1 MVAYVPPKQA
11 GKYKAVASGAIT
23 NGKPVI
29 VNADGTVGSITS
41 SNAVTVFD
49 SGSIKN
55 TAIATNGSGTVLIV
69 YRDED
74 DSGKGKAIA
83 GTISNGE
90 ITYGSEAIFEA
101 GAVVGGHIY
110 TTAVVYDASNSK
122 FVILYCDDDNSDY
135 PTAIV
140 ATVSGTSISFGTA
153 VVIGSNA
160 CVDIEGTY
168 DSTAEKI
175 VVAYYGGSTPYLT
188 GIVGTVSGT
197 DISFGSASTLA
208 SKSPFGIEVAYDSN
222 ANKSVVV
229 YRDNGGTNN
238 GFALVATV
246 SGTSISASGDTN
258 FTSST
263 AQQFGIAFDSSAN
276 KLVIVFMDQGDS
288 LKHKAVVATVSGTSI
303 SFGSISEVNIA
314 SYSTDNKVVYDS
326 VNNKHIITCDVADAN
341 LTRVIATVSGTSL
354 SYDTA
359 VTLLSGNKQHIK
371 TAYDSGNDTAVIA
384 LRDTTNSGRGT
395 SILAGSGTY
404 SATSTNLT
412 SENYIGI
419 ASGGTYA
426 DTAEATID
434 VVGTVNKDQ
443 SGLTAGQTYY
453 VQTDG
458 TLGTSADSPSV
469 VAGTAISATE
479 IIVKG

>member
-1 MVAYVPPKQA
+1 MS

-29 VNADGTVGSITS
+29 VNTDGTVGLITS

-49 SGSIKN
+49 EGSIKN
-55 TAIATNGSGTVLIV
+55 PAIATNGSGTVLIV
-69 YRDED
+69 YRDE
-74 DSGKGKAIA
+74 SNSNKGVAIA

-153 VVIGSNA
+153 VVIGSSA
-160 CVDIEGTY
+160 CVDIEGAY

-175 VVAYYGGSTPYLT
+175 VVAYYGTAGGSSTPYLT

-276 KLVIVFMDQGDS
+276 KLVIVFMDQADS

-359 VTLLSGNKQHIK
+359 VTLLSGNKQHTK
-371 TAYDSGNDTAVIA
+371 SVYDSGNATAVVA
-384 LRDTTNSGRGT
+384 LRNTTNSGKGT
-395 SILAGSGTY
+395 SILVGSGTF

-443 SGLTAGQTYY
+443 SGLTAGQTYF

-458 TLGTSADSPSV
+458 TLGTSAGDPSV

-479 IIVKG
+479 LIVKG